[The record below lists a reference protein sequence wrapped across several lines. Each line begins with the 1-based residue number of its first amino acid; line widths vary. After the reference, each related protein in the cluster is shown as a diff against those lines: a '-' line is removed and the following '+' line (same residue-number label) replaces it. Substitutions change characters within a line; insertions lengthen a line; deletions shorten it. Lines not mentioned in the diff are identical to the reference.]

1 MNEIHLIPTAGLCN
15 RLRAIASAVF
25 ISKQLH
31 LPLTVY
37 WNRYEGLNAQFSQL
51 FNPIDSSHAT
61 LVESESWRMH
71 INRTKDFL
79 LRRIFLTDY
88 RQVIYNFNLQNKG
101 DIFPLIHT
109 DKNGKLLLISC
120 YSMSETFDMHQ
131 LFKPR
136 QELQQ
141 QIDSITKSFD
151 KYTIGVH
158 IRRTDNK
165 LSISDSP
172 IEGFVK
178 LLQDEI
184 SKEPHTNFYLAT
196 DDDAVKLQ
204 LKDIFKDRLLCL
216 HNTTSRNSL
225 EGMQF
230 AVVELF
236 TLAKTCRIIGS
247 NYSSYSQTAALLGN
261 IPLTYAK

>member
-15 RLRAIASAVF
+15 RLRAIASCVY
-25 ISKQLH
+25 ISKQLR
-31 LPLTVY
+31 LPLTVF
-37 WNRYEGLNAQFSQL
+37 WNQYEGLNAQFSQL
-51 FNPIDSSHAT
+51 FDPIDPNHAV
-61 LVESESWRMH
+61 LVESKSWRLQ

-79 LRRIFLTDY
+79 LRRLFLTDY
-88 RQVIYNFNLQNKG
+88 EQVIYNFSLQNKG

-120 YSMSETFDMHQ
+120 YSMSEMFDMHK
-131 LFKPR
+131 LFRPR
-136 QELQQ
+136 PEIQQ
-141 QIDSITKSFD
+141 QIDSITKNFNNF
-151 KYTIGVH
+151 TISVH

-165 LSISDSP
+165 LSIADSP

-178 LLQDEI
+178 MLKDEI
-184 SKEPHTNFYLAT
+184 INEPRTIFYLAT
-196 DDDAVKLQ
+196 DDDHVKSQ
-204 LKDIFKDRLLCL
+204 LEDIFEGRLISS
-216 HNTTSRNSL
+216 HKSTSRNSL

-236 TLAKTCRIIGS
+236 TLAKTSRIIGS